1 MIKPKKWLFLFS
13 KLIVKVILGLYKK
26 LFKQTAIYGLATVLP
41 RMFSFLLVPLYTNLL
56 PKAEYGKVS
65 IIFAWMIFFNV
76 ILAYGMETGFFR
88 FYNNEINK
96 KSVIETSMISIFWTT
111 ISFLFIA
118 LLFRN
123 TLADW
128 SGIDSQYISYTIWIL
143 ALDALVIIPFSK
155 LRALQKPM
163 VYAMIK
169 IGNVLVN
176 LILSVLFLLY
186 FPILVKESPDGF
198 ASSLFIDNFEI
209 GYIFLANIIAS
220 LLTFVIVS
228 PDYVFLRW
236 KFDFILWK
244 KMLRYGLPIMVAGIA
259 FAINEQFDKILLAKL
274 LPAKIAEA
282 EVGVYSACYKLGLFM
297 VLYRT
302 AYTLGIEPFFFSHAS
317 DKNAPQ
323 TYATVT
329 KYFVIFGSLIM
340 LSVIV
345 FADFFKFLMIRDSS
359 YWVAMKVVPLIIL
372 ANFCLGIYTNLSVW
386 YKLIDKTYI
395 GAYISIA
402 GAVITLILNF
412 LLIPTMSYYGSAIA
426 TLAAYGSMMAISY
439 FLGNKYY
446 PIPYDF
452 KKIGS
457 YMGLSIF
464 FSIISFYKF
473 RENYFVGI
481 GLLLAF
487 VYFIYH
493 NEKETL
499 LKIANRKSE

>member
-1 MIKPKKWLFLFS
+1 M
-13 KLIVKVILGLYKK
+13 GLYKK

-65 IIFAWMIFFNV
+65 IIFAYMIFFNV
-76 ILAYGMETGFFR
+76 ILAYGMETAFFR
-88 FYNNEINK
+88 FYSNEDNK

-111 ISFLFIA
+111 ICFLFIA
-118 LLFRN
+118 LLFRS

-128 SGIDSQYISYTIWIL
+128 SGIDAQYITYTIWIL

-155 LRALQKPM
+155 LRAVQKPM
-163 VYAMIK
+163 VYASIK

-186 FPILVKESPDGF
+186 FPILVKEDPRGF
-198 ASSLFIDNFEI
+198 ASSLYIDNFEI

-220 LLTFVIVS
+220 LLTFVILS
-228 PDYVFLRW
+228 PDYVFLKW

-274 LPAKIAEA
+274 LPPQIAES

-317 DKNAPQ
+317 DKNAPN

-340 LSVIV
+340 LTVIV
-345 FADFFKFLMIRDSS
+345 FADLFKIIMIRDAS
-359 YWVAMKVVPLIIL
+359 YWEAMKVVPLIIL

-402 GAVITLILNF
+402 GAVITLALNF
-412 LLIPTMSYYGSAIA
+412 LLIPSMSYYGSAVA
-426 TLAAYGSMMAISY
+426 TLGAYGSMMAISY

-457 YMGLSIF
+457 YMGLSVF

-481 GLLLAF
+481 GLLLVF

-499 LKIANRKSE
+499 LKIANRKD